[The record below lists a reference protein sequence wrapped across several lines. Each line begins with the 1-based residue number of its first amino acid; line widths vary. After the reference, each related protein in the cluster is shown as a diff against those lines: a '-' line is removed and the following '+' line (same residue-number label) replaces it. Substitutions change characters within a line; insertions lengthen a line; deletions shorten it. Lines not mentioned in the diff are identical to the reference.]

1 MKIFPSLSTAFF
13 CLFIFSF
20 SISTAQELTDKF
32 KYKATYELTWQI
44 DSTNAE
50 SIQNETMLLFT
61 GAGYSRFSSQG
72 HHIEDSIQRVYK
84 ERERTPQSFS
94 EMRSKISETKFK
106 YYINKKLADREINFQ
121 EEIVKDYYEYSEDLS
136 SIEWNILPETKDISG
151 FAVQKAK
158 TSYAGRN
165 YTAWFTSEIPIPDGP
180 YKFNGLPGLIIKIAD
195 EKEYYVFKLTGFKSL
210 KDPIFDTE
218 SGEDYLEVDK
228 NKFREIKEEYNADPI
243 AALGRSGMTI
253 SFKSGLGQK
262 EKMMKEHRKE
272 LKKQNNPIELK

>member
-1 MKIFPSLSTAFF
+1 
-13 CLFIFSF
+13 
-20 SISTAQELTDKF
+20 
-32 KYKATYELTWQI
+32 
-44 DSTNAE
+44 
-50 SIQNETMLLFT
+50 
-61 GAGYSRFSSQG
+61 
-72 HHIEDSIQRVYK
+72 
-84 ERERTPQSFS
+84 
-94 EMRSKISETKFK
+94 MRSKISETKFK

-195 EKEYYVFKLTGFKSL
+195 KKEYYVFKLTGFKSL

-218 SGEDYLEVDK
+218 SDEDYLEVDK
-228 NKFREIKEEYNADPI
+228 TS
-243 AALGRSGMTI
+243 LG
-253 SFKSGLGQK
+253 KS
-262 EKMMKEHRKE
+262 
-272 LKKQNNPIELK
+272 KKNIMLIPLQHWDDQE

>member
-1 MKIFPSLSTAFF
+1 MLILSFAF
-13 CLFIFSF
+13 CS
-20 SISTAQELTDKF
+20 AQELTDKF
-32 KYKATYELTWQI
+32 KHKATYEMTWQI
-44 DSTNAE
+44 DSTDTE
-50 SIQNETMLLFT
+50 SVQSETMIFFS

-72 HHIEDSIQRVYK
+72 QHIGDSIQRVYK

-94 EMRSKISETKFK
+94 EMRSKIPETKFK

-136 SIEWNILPETKDISG
+136 SIKWNILPETKDISG

-243 AALGRSGMTI
+243 AALGRSGITI
-253 SFKSGLGQK
+253 GFKPGLGQK